1 MTIEELQD
9 ERRRV
14 NGMSDD
20 EMTAEMRQYWDGSV
34 NEQVAADADVA
45 AIKQRVLARIGYRR
59 RRWSLVIRTAAACA
73 AVVLLAATAWLYA
86 DSRMPGP
93 PVAVATGAGERATA
107 TLPDGTTV
115 RLNANSRVEYRPK
128 GFNGRQRDVTF
139 TGEAYFTVARN
150 ADCPFIVHTVA
161 STVEVLGTQFNL
173 RCYAADSHTT
183 LALDHGSVRL
193 AAAKDGSEVIM
204 RPGDMASLDN
214 STGSID
220 VRHHADSYQTKAW
233 LRNEMVFDK
242 APLDSVLEAIGQ
254 CYGRHIRIEGNY
266 RAADTFSGTLATD
279 NLADALGVLS
289 SLYHL
294 KVENNGND
302 IVMKG
307 KIK

>member
-1 MTIEELQD
+1 
-9 ERRRV
+9 
-14 NGMSDD
+14 MSDD

-59 RRWSLVIRTAAACA
+59 RRWSLVIRAAAACA

-86 DSRMPGP
+86 DNRMPGP

-115 RLNANSRVEYRPK
+115 RLNANSRVEYHPK

-150 ADCPFIVHTVA
+150 ADCPFIVHTGA

-173 RCYAADSHTT
+173 RCYTADSHTT

-214 STGSID
+214 STGNID

-242 APLDSVLEAIGQ
+242 APLDSVLEAIGL

>member
-1 MTIEELQD
+1 
-9 ERRRV
+9 
-14 NGMSDD
+14 MSDD

-34 NEQVAADADVA
+34 NEQAAADADVA

-59 RRWSLVIRTAAACA
+59 RRWSLVIRAAAACA
-73 AVVLLAATAWLYA
+73 AVVVLAATAWLYA

-173 RCYAADSHTT
+173 RCYTTDSHTT

-242 APLDSVLEAIGQ
+242 APLDSVLEAIGL